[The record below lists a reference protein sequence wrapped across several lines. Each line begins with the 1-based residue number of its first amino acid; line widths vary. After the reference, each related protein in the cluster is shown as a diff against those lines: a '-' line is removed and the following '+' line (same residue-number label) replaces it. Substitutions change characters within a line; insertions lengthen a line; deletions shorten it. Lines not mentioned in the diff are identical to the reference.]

1 MPNIEINIYL
11 SNGGKALIKL
21 ENVTQ
26 SVSSVEGQI
35 QTQMKQ
41 SGDTFRFSN
50 PISSSSPKAVVSLKK
65 SEIIGFSVDES

>member
-11 SNGGKALIKL
+11 TNGGKALIKL

-35 QTQMKQ
+35 QSLMKQ
-41 SGDTFRFSN
+41 PGDTFHFS
-50 PISSSSPKAVVSLKK
+50 SAKAVVSLKK
-65 SEIIGFSVDES
+65 SEIVGFSVDES